1 MTEQFETVLLDK
13 ADGLGTIRLNRP
25 KALNAINDQM
35 LADLNA
41 ALDDLEADEAIR
53 VIAITGEGRAFSAG
67 RDLKEISTEVHR
79 SAGDVW
85 ARLTTIGKP
94 VVAVVNGLCYTGALS
109 MLLACD
115 LVIAADT
122 AVFAD
127 THAKFG
133 MLHGGG
139 TTQRLRDL
147 VGPRRAKELL
157 FTCEPIDA
165 AEAWRIG
172 LVNRVV
178 PAEQLE
184 DTARNLAASIIKNN
198 AVAMASSKYLINAG
212 LQWGTSVGLE
222 LETREYKRQR
232 REKADELRADTDSFF
247 TGGKRDGA

>member
-1 MTEQFETVLLDK
+1 MTEQYETVLLEK

-25 KALNAINDQM
+25 KALNAINQQM
-35 LADLNA
+35 LADMDA
-41 ALDDLEADEAIR
+41 ALDNLELDETIR
-53 VIAITGEGRAFSAG
+53 VIAITGTGRAFSAG
-67 RDLKEISTEVHR
+67 RDLKEIGTDAHR
-79 SAGDVW
+79 SAADVW

-115 LVIAADT
+115 LVIAAES

-133 MLHGGG
+133 MFHGGG

-178 PAEQLE
+178 PAERLDQAASELAE
-184 DTARNLAASIIKNN
+184 SIARNNAA
-198 AVAMASSKYLINAG
+198 AMASMKYLMNVG
-212 LQWGTSVGLE
+212 LEWGTSVGLE

-232 REKADELRADTDSFF
+232 REKADELRAGTDSFF
-247 TGGKRDGA
+247 TGGAREGA

>member
-1 MTEQFETVLLDK
+1 MTEQYETVLLEK

-25 KALNAINDQM
+25 KALNAINQQM
-35 LADLNA
+35 LADMDA
-41 ALDDLEADEAIR
+41 ALDNLESDETIR
-53 VIAITGEGRAFSAG
+53 VIAITGTGRAFSAG
-67 RDLKEISTEVHR
+67 RDLKEIGTDAHR
-79 SAGDVW
+79 SAADVW

-115 LVIAADT
+115 LVIAAES

-133 MLHGGG
+133 MFHGGG

-178 PAEQLE
+178 PAERLDQ
-184 DTARNLAASIIKNN
+184 AASEL
-198 AVAMASSKYLINAG
+198 AQVRS
-212 LQWGTSVGLE
+212 
-222 LETREYKRQR
+222 LETMP
-232 REKADELRADTDSFF
+232 LRWRA
-247 TGGKRDGA
+247 